1 MTDESNTPILP
12 YFTSPISEYCVITDK
27 FFNWKLMH
35 IDISRNDFLSCHRV
49 STVNAWNLHM
59 PPVNFGSIS
68 ADYQSIKYYI
78 QSLG

>member
-1 MTDESNTPILP
+1 
-12 YFTSPISEYCVITDK
+12 
-27 FFNWKLMH
+27 MH
-35 IDISRNDFLSCHRV
+35 IDISRNDFLSCHSV

-78 QSLG
+78 QSLGWFEIDDNGTAVTCN

>member
-1 MTDESNTPILP
+1 
-12 YFTSPISEYCVITDK
+12 
-27 FFNWKLMH
+27 MH